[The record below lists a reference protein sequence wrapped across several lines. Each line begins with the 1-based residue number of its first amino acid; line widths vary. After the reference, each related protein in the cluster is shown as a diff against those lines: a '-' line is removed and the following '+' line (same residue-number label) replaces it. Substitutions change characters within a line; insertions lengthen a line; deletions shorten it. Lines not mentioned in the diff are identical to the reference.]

1 MVTPVVTKNL
11 GTQKSEGVRTTF
23 PRVFASNTTA
33 VIGNERNQTGVSHD
47 DAPQFSMKM
56 YRVPALS
63 AVLRLPQHGHSFY
76 DSEY

>member
-33 VIGNERNQTGVSHD
+33 VIGNGRNQTGVSRD
-47 DAPQFSMKM
+47 DAPQLSVKM
-56 YRVPALS
+56 YRVPTLS
-63 AVLRLPQHGHSFY
+63 AVLRLPQRCRSFY